1 MKVGRNSRKLVRAD
15 MGANDA
21 MVVRQVVHICLK
33 RLFEKLALTSKDT
46 RDNECIFLARC
57 ICRIQGIRP

>member
-21 MVVRQVVHICLK
+21 MVLRQVVLICLK
-33 RLFEKLALTSKDT
+33 RSEASTH
-46 RDNECIFLARC
+46 
-57 ICRIQGIRP
+57 Q